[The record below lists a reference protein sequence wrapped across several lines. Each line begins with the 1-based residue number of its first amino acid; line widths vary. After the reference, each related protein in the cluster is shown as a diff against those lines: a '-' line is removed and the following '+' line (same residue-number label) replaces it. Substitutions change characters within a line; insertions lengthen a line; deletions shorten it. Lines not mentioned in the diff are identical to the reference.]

1 MILSTLSSLT
11 FPVQPLFALTVE
23 QQLVVDIRQQELDTP
38 ALNAQLILHQ
48 HDGTAVVASLWTR
61 DHANLVTEEA
71 DMNMRTE
78 GGFYLWYMDT
88 EEPF

>member
-61 DHANLVTEEA
+61 DHSNLVTEEA
-71 DMNMRTE
+71 DMSMRTE